1 MAEYILGNSLSKA
14 ASKHKFLRALLW
26 RLDFAVVWLLINLF
40 ALLPTDTASNLGER
54 LGRFIGPRLRR
65 KTELYR
71 ENLAIAFPEQTPAER
86 EALLVRSWGRAGRVL
101 AEYPHFNRIAA
112 SKDRERLH
120 IRILQDTPTYSDEHA
135 AAVIVTA
142 HHSNWEMVGS
152 AMGRLGIP
160 NSTLYSP
167 PTNPLLDRMLLA
179 SRMKLNCELVPR
191 DKAARSLVKA
201 LARGRSAGMVMDRRI
216 DGGHPIPFFGR
227 PKPSTLLP
235 AKLALKNGIDL
246 IPARVERRQGAE
258 FEIIFYPPITARN
271 PEASEDDRAVDMVT
285 QVHELFEEWIR
296 AEPADWF
303 CSKRIWPKM
312 NAQDGYNAPTA
323 TEARSNVQ

>member
-26 RLDFAVVWLLINLF
+26 RVDFAVVWLLINLF

-54 LGRFIGPRLRR
+54 LGRLIGPRLRR
-65 KTELYR
+65 KTELFR
-71 ENLAIAFPEQTPAER
+71 ENLAIAFPDLSPAELN
-86 EALLVRSWGRAGRVL
+86 ALLVQAWGRAGRVL

-112 SKDRERLH
+112 SKGRERLH
-120 IRILQDTPTYSDEHA
+120 ISILQDTPTYSDQHA

-201 LARGRSAGMVMDRRI
+201 IARGRSAGMVMDRRV

-227 PKPSTLLP
+227 AKPSTLLP
-235 AKLALKNGIDL
+235 AKLALKHGIDL
-246 IPARVERRQGAE
+246 IPARVQRRQGAE
-258 FEIIFYPPITARN
+258 FEITFYPPIAARN
-271 PEASEDDRAVDMVT
+271 PDASEDERAIDMVT

-303 CSKRIWPKM
+303 CSKRIWPKI
-312 NAQDGYNAPTA
+312 NPQDSYTAPPASEAQT
-323 TEARSNVQ
+323 NVQ